1 MAYYSEDLIE
11 EVISVCD
18 IVDVISEYVPLKKSG
33 RNFMGLCPF
42 HREKSPSFCVSQDK
56 QIFKC
61 FGCSVGGN
69 VISFIMKIENLEFWE
84 SVELLAE
91 RAHIDLRRYEVK
103 TFNRSNENNA
113 IIDMPSKETMFN
125 ISKDIALFYNKTLN
139 EILKKEKSE
148 VKEYLQ
154 KRNLDIATITKF
166 GIGYDIG
173 GNSLFDYLR
182 KMEYNEKEILSV
194 GVILKNENGKFYD
207 RFSSR
212 LIFPIFDSRDRV
224 IAFGGRVLDKS
235 LPKYVNSPETDIY
248 SKGRNL
254 YCLNFAKREKQE
266 CILIVEGYMD
276 AISLQRFGIS
286 NAVASLGT
294 ALTDNQARLLKKYTD
309 TVIIGYDQDSAG
321 QDATLRGLD
330 ILSTKGLNV
339 KVLRLDH
346 KDVKDPDEYINKY
359 GVERFKNCL
368 KNSISLVEFKIE
380 KLESSLNINDM
391 DQKVKL
397 LTDIAS
403 ILANIENNIER
414 QMYIDKIATKYNI
427 GSGPILKEVEKRLK
441 KSIIET
447 VSFDSQIV
455 NKKMQMIADIKKRY
469 DEYIIA
475 LLLSKNKSIQNI
487 IFEKVKDEDI
497 ADEVVKKLY
506 QEIKNISINYDISK
520 VDILSKIKDEALI
533 KELTDIMYIDIS
545 DNKEKL
551 LNEVLL
557 KKQKENLIFRR
568 EEIIKKLDTN
578 ISKDESEILNVEL
591 NQIIVELSKM

>member
-1 MAYYSEDLIE
+1 MQWLH
-11 EVISVCD
+11 
-18 IVDVISEYVPLKKSG
+18 L
-33 RNFMGLCPF
+33 
-42 HREKSPSFCVSQDK
+42 
-56 QIFKC
+56 
-61 FGCSVGGN
+61 
-69 VISFIMKIENLEFWE
+69 
-84 SVELLAE
+84 ELL
-91 RAHIDLRRYEVK
+91 LL
-103 TFNRSNENNA
+103 
-113 IIDMPSKETMFN
+113 II
-125 ISKDIALFYNKTLN
+125 
-139 EILKKEKSE
+139 
-148 VKEYLQ
+148 
-154 KRNLDIATITKF
+154 
-166 GIGYDIG
+166 
-173 GNSLFDYLR
+173 
-182 KMEYNEKEILSV
+182 
-194 GVILKNENGKFYD
+194 
-207 RFSSR
+207 
-212 LIFPIFDSRDRV
+212 
-224 IAFGGRVLDKS
+224 
-235 LPKYVNSPETDIY
+235 
-248 SKGRNL
+248 
-254 YCLNFAKREKQE
+254 
-266 CILIVEGYMD
+266 
-276 AISLQRFGIS
+276 
-286 NAVASLGT
+286 
-294 ALTDNQARLLKKYTD
+294 TD